1 LRRLWLIHLYLKLL
15 DVVAIL
21 KYILELFNILLLD
34 EVITESSLILG
45 NSPLNP
51 VTASFLLIHS
61 SKLNG
66 LGEKGFHKT
75 IVNQLILNFIAR
87 VIQKSRGARTAS
99 SSSIL
104 VLVLEVLENLNR
116 RFR

>member
-15 DVVAIL
+15 GVVAVL
-21 KYILELFNILLLD
+21 KYILEFFNILFLD
-34 EVITESSLILG
+34 EVITEASLILG

-51 VTASFLLIHS
+51 NAASILLVHS

-66 LGEKGFHKT
+66 LGEKGVHKT

-87 VIQKSRGARTAS
+87 VIQKSRGARTS

-104 VLVLEVLENLNR
+104 VLVLEVLESLNR
-116 RFR
+116 RFH